1 MTFDSKQD
9 GMRYPRTVSR
19 SQAFG
24 EAESS
29 ETRVPLHHELAPLN
43 TLHSDRNVQS
53 FSLSAPQS
61 YASVM
66 GASPR
71 TSTPDPVR
79 SPSPRTSALGGDRMS
94 SLDQRY
100 INKHDLYDETPSEIV
115 TSADIINSLS
125 SLSLSSGTLGG
136 VMKYQKQHPYS
147 NNSLKAQSMP
157 TFNHRGSSPSQYL
170 NTARPSFSSSN
181 FGLGGYPVSPLVLG
195 NQVGYGDMSAVEASA
210 FGGGLTFESDFLPT
224 SAELESFA
232 RLGNQSTMDALPMAL
247 ADPSYL
253 QHLRLKGY
261 PSASLQNQQMHGE
274 HLANSPVEF
283 LTHRNA
289 YFEALS
295 RRSQYSMGCGKSS
308 TMNNGFHGN
317 PAYSPGFPYH
327 GNPLR
332 SSMFPNTPGG
342 PDRNVEQIMCCPSTL
357 RNMAGNFGG
366 PWPSR
371 HGCSLEES
379 FAASLLD
386 EFKGN
391 KARCLELGEI
401 AGHVVEFRYTL
412 IVCFKFLLIYPLK
425 LVFASL

>member
-1 MTFDSKQD
+1 
-9 GMRYPRTVSR
+9 MRYPRTVSR

-29 ETRVPLHHELAPLN
+29 ETRVPLHHELAPLS
-43 TLHSDRNVQS
+43 TLDSDRNMQS
-53 FSLSAPQS
+53 FNLSASQS

-71 TSTPDPVR
+71 TSTPDLVR
-79 SPSPRTSALGGDRMS
+79 SPSPRTSAGGGGRMS

-100 INKHDLYDETPSEIV
+100 INKHDLYDETPQEMV
-115 TSADIINSLS
+115 TSADIITSLS
-125 SLSLSSGTLGG
+125 NLSLSSGTLGD
-136 VMKYQKQHPYS
+136 VRKYQKQHPYS
-147 NNSLKAQSMP
+147 NDSLKAQSMP

-170 NTARPSFSSSN
+170 NTARPTFSPSN
-181 FGLGGYPVSPLVLG
+181 FGLGGYPASPLLLG
-195 NQVGYGDMSAVEASA
+195 NQIGYGDISAVEASP
-210 FGGGLTFESDFLPT
+210 FGGGLTFESDFMSA
-224 SAELESFA
+224 SAELESFG

-247 ADPSYL
+247 ADPAYL

-261 PSASLQNQQMHGE
+261 SSASLQNQQMHGE
-274 HLANSPVEF
+274 HLVNSPVEF
-283 LTHRNA
+283 LTQRNA
-289 YFEALS
+289 YFEALR
-295 RRSQYSMGCGKSS
+295 RRSQYGLGCGKSS
-308 TMNNGFHGN
+308 TMSNGFHGN
-317 PAYSPGFPYH
+317 PAFNSGFPYH

-332 SSMFPNTPGG
+332 SSVFPNSPGG
-342 PDRNVEQIMCCPSTL
+342 PDRNVEQIMGYSSTL

-371 HGCSLEES
+371 HGISLEES

-401 AGHVVEFRYTL
+401 VGHVVEFRYAYYL
-412 IVCFKFLLIYPLK
+412 F
-425 LVFASL
+425 